1 MNKNVE
7 FTLVLIVKSLIN
19 SIGLTIKL
27 IWNIVYLVLYI
38 VDIVGKCHDIFNLD
52 CSIDAI
58 RFDIILPMRIFYEG
72 VLPAARVAETGAKL
86 VSLKYYRN

>member
-38 VDIVGKCHDIFNLD
+38 VGKCQDIFILD

-58 RFDIILPMRIFYEG
+58 RFDSILPMRIFYEG

-86 VSLKYYRN
+86 ASLKYYRN